1 VHEQGLIVRDDR
13 GAPVQIIGAL
23 TDISERHNVAELG
36 QRLAQASRLTA
47 MGELTASIA
56 HEINQPMSAI
66 LSNVDAA
73 EMLLERGDYRDSELR
88 EILDDIRADDLRAG
102 EIIRHIRGL
111 ARPRE
116 SQPQYFS
123 IRELIEGVLRLI
135 APMAQRRG
143 IRLSASFV
151 PGITVYADRVHVQQV
166 LLNLLLNAIDAM
178 ELLPENQRI
187 LRVDTCLRKEG
198 FAEIAVDD
206 CGHGIPVTHLDRIFD
221 SFFTTK
227 KEGLGLG
234 LSIARSLVEAHG
246 GTIWAL
252 NKDDNG
258 ATFRFTLPT
267 RPRAA

>member
-1 VHEQGLIVRDDR
+1 VHVHEQGLIVRDDG
-13 GAPVQIIGAL
+13 GAPTQIIGAL

-73 EMLLERGDYRDSELR
+73 EMLLDRGNYRDSELR
-88 EILDDIRADDLRAG
+88 EILDDIRADDVRAG

-143 IRLSASFV
+143 IRLSASFGQESPFTPTGFMSSRSCQPPAQCDRRDGVASGEPADPACRHV
-151 PGITVYADRVHVQQV
+151 PAQGGFRGDRGG
-166 LLNLLLNAIDAM
+166 
-178 ELLPENQRI
+178 R
-187 LRVDTCLRKEG
+187 LR
-198 FAEIAVDD
+198 
-206 CGHGIPVTHLDRIFD
+206 PWNSVTHLDGYSTRSSPRRRKVWASACRSRALWWRHTGQD
-221 SFFTTK
+221 
-227 KEGLGLG
+227 LGLEQG
-234 LSIARSLVEAHG
+234 R
-246 GTIWAL
+246 
-252 NKDDNG
+252 
-258 ATFRFTLPT
+258 
-267 RPRAA
+267 